1 MEVNESAAAGREVF
15 LLAAGSELEIE
26 VAVPEVLIAQVA
38 VGQPVEVRFDALPGR
53 RLAGAITEVGVA
65 VTGSSSTFQVTAAI
79 TEAAPEV
86 RSGMAA
92 EVTFT
97 FAPDRAARIV
107 VPGVAIGEDRD
118 GRFVFVLE
126 RGADGVGTARRR
138 AVEIGEPVEG
148 LGGIEILAG
157 LEEREEVITAGVRR
171 LTDGMAV
178 KILAAEAH
186 ESAA

>member
-1 MEVNESAAAGREVF
+1 MTAD
-15 LLAAGSELEIE
+15 LA
-26 VAVPEVLIAQVA
+26 
-38 VGQPVEVRFDALPGR
+38 
-53 RLAGAITEVGVA
+53 
-65 VTGSSSTFQVTAAI
+65 
-79 TEAAPEV
+79 EAAPEV

-97 FAPDRAARIV
+97 FAGDHGEQLL

-126 RGADGVGTARRR
+126 RGDDGTAVARRR
-138 AVEIGEPVEG
+138 AVQIGEPAEG
-148 LGGIEILAG
+148 LGGIEILDG
-157 LEEREEVITAGVRR
+157 LSEGEEVITAGVRR

-178 KILAAEAH
+178 KILAAEPG